1 MLKQATQLT
10 CTKVPSM
17 VDQHSSK
24 VLLRLYLLQRQMS
37 QSLGGLSLDTGN
49 SCKRTPAV
57 ADFWRIIGKGILLEI
72 VKDDWIGDWKTSNR
86 FHASSACEPPYR
98 KPARMIRSVTTGRK
112 GFSIFRGYIWYDTD
126 SDVCLSSSMLRFGL
140 ADAPTPL
147 DLALHLYSPKRQR
160 INKFSQN
167 RLFRVGMGEPLN
179 VICRGLDGTPRGGGG
194 ARGA

>member
-1 MLKQATQLT
+1 MGPRCEGLTSLVGLVVGGRLVRASLWGDTLVFKYINIYIHIHSYTHTHTQE
-10 CTKVPSM
+10 
-17 VDQHSSK
+17 
-24 VLLRLYLLQRQMS
+24 
-37 QSLGGLSLDTGN
+37 G
-49 SCKRTPAV
+49 
-57 ADFWRIIGKGILLEI
+57 
-72 VKDDWIGDWKTSNR
+72 
-86 FHASSACEPPYR
+86 
-98 KPARMIRSVTTGRK
+98 